1 MKKVYRNELL
11 KGVISKKRAC
21 QLLGFEREVVTTV
34 KNIDIVISLD
44 DYDNINID
52 MLIDGEPMGGLFDE
66 L

>member
-21 QLLGFEREVVTTV
+21 QLLGFNREVAVTI
-34 KNIDIVISLD
+34 KNRIIIISLD
-44 DYDNINID
+44 DEYDINID
-52 MLIDGEPMGGLFDE
+52 LLIDGDPMGGLFDE